1 MIKVLIV
8 EDDPMVREIT
18 EDYINDIRGFSVM
31 GKCENGLSALSFLE
45 KTSVNLI
52 IADIN
57 MPRLDG
63 IGFIKKLRFIQNNSD
78 VIFIS
83 GLNDSATLQSAL
95 KYGAVDYI
103 VKPYNYE
110 RFQAAMRAYK
120 KRYEIINSK
129 DKISQFDIDSMLH
142 RYQKDIQKDL
152 PKGVHSATL
161 KKITTYIDNQN
172 GIFNINDI
180 SDNLKMS
187 KVALRKYLDH
197 LVEKEVIISD
207 IEYGSVGRPKY
218 TYRKNIL

>member
-8 EDDPMVREIT
+8 EDDLMVREIT
-18 EDYINDIRGFSVM
+18 EDYINEISGFSVV

-45 KTSVNLI
+45 KKSINLI
-52 IADIN
+52 VADIN

-63 IGFIKKLRFIQNNSD
+63 IGFIKKLRFMQNNSD

-103 VKPYNYE
+103 VKPYDYD
-110 RFQAAMRAYK
+110 RFRSTMEAYK
-120 KRYEIINSK
+120 KRFEIINSK
-129 DKISQFDIDSMLH
+129 DKISQTDIDNMLH
-142 RYQKDIQKDL
+142 KSQKDIKTDL

-161 KKITTYIDNQN
+161 KKIKSYIDKQN

-187 KVALRKYLDH
+187 KVALRKYLDY
-197 LVEKEVIISD
+197 LVEIDVVDYD

-218 TYRKNIL
+218 TYSKKMQ